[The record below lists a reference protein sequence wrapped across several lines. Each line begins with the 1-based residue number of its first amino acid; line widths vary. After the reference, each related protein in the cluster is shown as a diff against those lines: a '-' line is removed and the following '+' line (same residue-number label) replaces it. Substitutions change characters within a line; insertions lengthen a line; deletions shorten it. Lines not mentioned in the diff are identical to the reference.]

1 MNIRHHGIFILL
13 YFLNFIGA
21 CKSPADQAEPPLINS
36 NRDTTATPV
45 RTALCTEG
53 LFEFRIEAN
62 GIFKAEKSLKMIAE
76 SSGRILDTRA
86 TNGAV
91 IHAGEAVI
99 HLDTT
104 DLVSRREALE
114 IKRYQAE
121 KEFESQLLAY
131 EKLFLGMDEPEKKTV
146 RKKLYIASGLA
157 LAELELKDL
166 NQAIHKAVIFA
177 PFGGKVADTKHLA
190 GQNVQAGNE
199 LFTLLSH
206 SLLIECQ
213 VLEADLPQIRIGQSA
228 DILPVADPGI
238 TVKGM
243 VHGINPLV
251 SPNGMALVAVKVQGS
266 WNHKLYPGMHGLVVI
281 KIPYRKSLQ
290 VPKEALVIRGNRQV
304 VFTMEN
310 NQAKWNYVEA
320 GRNNG
325 IVVEI
330 LSGLKPGD
338 RVITT
343 NNLQLAHEA
352 RVMQE

>member
-1 MNIRHHGIFILL
+1 MNIRPLNLFILL
-13 YFLNFIGA
+13 YFLNFLGA
-21 CKSPADQAEPPLINS
+21 CKTPADPSEPPLVNS
-36 NRDTTATPV
+36 TRDTTATPV

-53 LFEFRIEAN
+53 WFEYRVEAN
-62 GIFKAEKSLKMIAE
+62 GIFKAEKALKLTAE
-76 SSGRILDTRA
+76 TNGRVLTTRA
-86 TNGAV
+86 TNGEV
-91 IHAGEAVI
+91 IQAGEAI
-99 HLDTT
+99 LQLDTS
-104 DLVSRREALE
+104 DLASRRAALE
-114 IKRYQAE
+114 IKRYLAE
-121 KEFESQLLAY
+121 KEFESQLLGY
-131 EKLFLGMDEPEKKTV
+131 EKLFLGMDEAEKLTV
-146 RKKLYIASGLA
+146 RKKLHISSGLA

-166 NQAIHKAVIFA
+166 EQTIRKAVILA
-177 PFGGKVADTKHLA
+177 PFSGKVADTKHLA
-190 GQNVQAGNE
+190 GQYVQAGNE

-228 DILPVADPGI
+228 DILPVADPGS

-243 VHGINPLV
+243 VHGINPQV
-251 SPNGMALVAVKVQGS
+251 DQNGMSLVAVKVQGS
-266 WNHKLYPGMHGLVVI
+266 WNNKLYPGMHGLAVI
-281 KIPYRKSLQ
+281 KIPVRKSLQ
-290 VPKEALVIRGNRQV
+290 VPKEALVVRGNRQV
-304 VFTMEN
+304 VFTVEN

-352 RVMQE
+352 MVMYE